1 MNVLVSKVDI
11 LKQSLFIR
19 KVDMKKT
26 KVLAVFIPALIIL
39 SACSSTTKVTRIDA
53 DTVVDL
59 SGRWNDSDVRIVC
72 ASLINDCLG
81 SPRVAGYIQE
91 FTGKNEGRLPAC
103 LVGSFKN
110 DSSEHIDTS
119 IISRSMEVAIIN
131 SGKLDFV
138 AGGDTREEIRKER
151 QDQQTNASE
160 ETASALAKET
170 GANLLLTGTVKSSVD
185 QAGDTA
191 VRSYFV
197 YAELTNIETNTRL
210 WMGENSEIKK
220 VISRSN
226 YKP

>member
-1 MNVLVSKVDI
+1 
-11 LKQSLFIR
+11 
-19 KVDMKKT
+19 MKKT
-26 KVLAVFIPALIIL
+26 KLLAVFILALIIF
-39 SACSSTTKVTRIDA
+39 SACSSTPKVTRTESS
-53 DTVVDL
+53 TVVDL
-59 SGRWNDSDVRIVC
+59 SGRWNDSDIRLVC

-81 SPRVAGYIQE
+81 SPKVAQYIQQ
-91 FTGKNEGRLPAC
+91 FTGQNAGKLPAC

-110 DSSEHIDTS
+110 DTSEHIDTS
-119 IISRSMEVAIIN
+119 IISRSMEVAIVN

-138 AGGDTREEIRKER
+138 AGGDTREELRTER

-160 ETASALAKET
+160 DTAAAVAKET
-170 GANLLLTGTVKSSVD
+170 GANLLLTGSVKSSVD
-185 QAGDTA
+185 QAGDTM

-220 VISRSN
+220 IISRSN